1 MGLNM
6 KELPPGRASESQAAI
21 ADQRSI
27 TKDFVRQWNAR
38 QVEYRAATLPASI
51 KGKRVSRAELFAYL
65 EDELAKGTRS
75 RLAIARDAAISVQ
88 ALANYIKK
96 GQVKLFNAAKP
107 FSNGCCPPEQAL

>member
-1 MGLNM
+1 MILNM
-6 KELPPGRASESQAAI
+6 KELPFGRASEPHAAI

-27 TKDFVRQWNAR
+27 TKDLVRRWNAS

-65 EDELAKGTRS
+65 EDELARGTRS

-88 ALANYIKK
+88 TLANYIKK
-96 GQVKLFNAAKP
+96 GQVKSFNAAKP
-107 FSNGCCPPEQAL
+107 LSNGCCPPERAL